1 MLYSLTVIINFVFL
15 VVAVWLG
22 VYLVT
27 RSPRSLVAWLT
38 GLTLWSI
45 AGLFLN
51 LLLALTPLP
60 CLENSP
66 DWAQLVLPF
75 WPAVTLACDRSL
87 WLQGW
92 LVIPAI
98 AFWHHATTLL
108 RPRSMNL
115 WRWIRVLVA
124 YVAVVLAILV
134 FRQTSL
140 MFSSVSGDPLYLNA
154 LKPGPLYSLFV
165 GILIVFTVVC
175 IFNLSY
181 SAHET
186 PFEMPRKQFLILA
199 FATLI
204 AGLAAPVGLVAA
216 AFEISIPRVSLALLL
231 GVAVVL
237 IGFGVARYSALME
250 GRTMMRDFR
259 YSAVTIGF
267 VTFLYLGVTW
277 VSVQVFNV
285 PAVAYIFLVIFTIVS
300 HTVIDISRRKL
311 DSFYFHSTDHDLR
324 LNMRR
329 LSSIVGEQDHEES
342 LALALD
348 MMCSSVRATYG
359 SILLFEAD
367 NLRQIAAYRWHAGAV
382 SLSPTDLVADDV
394 LHLEL
399 SQLSYPFNEAVLL
412 IPLYSE
418 IEQIGAI
425 IFGIPENGTRYSKAD
440 VEQLLYPSDKI
451 ADVLRGTLAEEVITL
466 SFSGLISVEV
476 VADALRNMYDFA
488 YLGDISLAE
497 LKLVHSRIPDGC
509 VTHLDRGKAV
519 YSIIGE
525 ALEKLRPETVY
536 PGELVPREWH
546 PYLILHGAYIK
557 DKPNRDIMSQL
568 YISEGTFNRTRRSA
582 IQTVTRVLQEMEAVL
597 N

>member
-1 MLYSLTVIINFVFL
+1 
-15 VVAVWLG
+15 
-22 VYLVT
+22 
-27 RSPRSLVAWLT
+27 
-38 GLTLWSI
+38 
-45 AGLFLN
+45 
-51 LLLALTPLP
+51 
-60 CLENSP
+60 
-66 DWAQLVLPF
+66 
-75 WPAVTLACDRSL
+75 
-87 WLQGW
+87 
-92 LVIPAI
+92 
-98 AFWHHATTLL
+98 
-108 RPRSMNL
+108 
-115 WRWIRVLVA
+115 
-124 YVAVVLAILV
+124 
-134 FRQTSL
+134 
-140 MFSSVSGDPLYLNA
+140 
-154 LKPGPLYSLFV
+154 
-165 GILIVFTVVC
+165 
-175 IFNLSY
+175 
-181 SAHET
+181 
-186 PFEMPRKQFLILA
+186 MPRKQFLILA

-204 AGLAAPVGLVAA
+204 AGLAAPVSLVAA

-250 GRTMMRDFR
+250 GRTMRRDFI
-259 YSAVTIGF
+259 YSAVTIGC

-285 PAVAYIFLVIFTIVS
+285 PAVAYIFLVIVAIVS

-311 DSFYFHSTDHDLR
+311 DSFYFHNKDHDLR

-329 LSSIVGEQDHEES
+329 LSSIVGEQDQEEN

-359 SILLFEAD
+359 SILLFEVD
-367 NLRQIAAYRWHAGAV
+367 NLRQVAAYRWHAAAV
-382 SLSPTDLVADDV
+382 SLSPTDLVTDDV

-399 SQLSYPFNEAVLL
+399 GQLPYPFIEAVLL

-451 ADVLRGTLAEEVITL
+451 ADALQGALGEEVISL
-466 SFSGLISVEV
+466 SYSGPISVEV

-497 LKLVHSRIPDGC
+497 LKLVHSRIPDGS

-525 ALEKLRPETVY
+525 DLEKLQPETVY
-536 PGELVPREWH
+536 PGELAPREWH

-557 DKPNRDIMSQL
+557 DRPNRDIMSQL

-582 IQTVTRVLQEMEAVL
+582 IQSVTRVLQEMEAAL
-597 N
+597 T